1 VRGLNSSVRQD
12 SVRDLVESCQVDVVC
27 LQETKMQCIS
37 REPFFLLACCIGPWA
52 FRVFGWPRRV
62 VGCNPR
68 AVAAVAPLPFLVVL
82 DLIGKVSLD

>member
-1 VRGLNSSVRQD
+1 MSVAKHRR
-12 SVRDLVESCQVDVVC
+12 SHCGGV
-27 LQETKMQCIS
+27 
-37 REPFFLLACCIGPWA
+37 LAYCIGPWA

-68 AVAAVAPLPFLVVL
+68 AVAAAAPLPFLVVL